1 MERRRRA
8 KPHVWTHVVLAAHA
22 VAAPAARHARLDGN
36 SVPGD
41 EVGDALAASVGF
53 LHVSVSQ
60 NVVFARARFD
70 SQRLRVQRTRFSH
83 IVPADVI
90 H

>member
-8 KPHVWTHVVLAAHA
+8 KPHLWTHVVLAAHA

-41 EVGDALAASVGF
+41 EVGDALAASVGVNMCQRHKILSLPEHGF
-53 LHVSVSQ
+53 DLHISSV
-60 NVVFARARFD
+60 
-70 SQRLRVQRTRFSH
+70 
-83 IVPADVI
+83 
-90 H
+90 